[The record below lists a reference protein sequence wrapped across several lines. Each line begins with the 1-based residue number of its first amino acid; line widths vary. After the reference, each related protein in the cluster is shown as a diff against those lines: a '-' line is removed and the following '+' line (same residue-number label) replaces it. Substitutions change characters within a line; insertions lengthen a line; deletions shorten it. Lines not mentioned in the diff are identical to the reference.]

1 MSGTISDGALVT
13 ALIAMLGG
21 AIRVSTPFMFVAL
34 GECLTEKSGRIN
46 LGLEGSLVLGAMVA
60 YAASYLTGS
69 PWAGVFFGGCA
80 GLVLGAL
87 HGFICKLPK
96 VNDIA
101 IGIAFMSFG
110 TGLAFFFGKP
120 YIQPQAPRLEAIHL
134 GDWTGDPRLA
144 QALEVN
150 PLFFVGVALA
160 LLMWWAFRNTR
171 FGLIVR
177 MTGDSAPAAKAMG
190 VSVDLVRFIATAIGG
205 FMAGIG
211 GAFLS
216 LYYPGSWNQG
226 LSSGQGLMAVALV
239 IFARWGPLRCILAAL
254 LFGAAGAL
262 GPSLQ
267 SVGISQGYYFFNAA
281 PYILTLFIMI
291 ASARSK
297 AAAREAPG
305 ELSITK

>member
-1 MSGTISDGALVT
+1 MDDSLLIT

-34 GECLTEKSGRIN
+34 GECLTEKSGRVN

-60 YAASYLTGS
+60 YAGSYQTGN
-69 PWAGVFFGGCA
+69 PWLGVFLA
-80 GLVLGAL
+80 GLAGMFLGAI
-87 HGFICKLPK
+87 HGYICKLPK
-96 VNDIA
+96 VNDMAVGIA
-101 IGIAFMSFG
+101 IMSFG

-120 YIQPQAPRLEAIHL
+120 YIQPTAPRLEAIPL
-134 GDWTGDPRLA
+134 GGWTGDPRLA

-150 PLFFVGVALA
+150 PLFFVGIALGVF
-160 LLMWWAFRNTR
+160 LWWALKNTKW
-171 FGLIVR
+171 GLIVR

-190 VSVDLVRFIATAIGG
+190 VSVDLVRFIATSIGG

-239 IFARWGPLRCILAAL
+239 IFARWGPLRCLLAAL

-262 GPSLQ
+262 GPALQ
-267 SVGISQGYYFFNAA
+267 SIGISQGYYFFNAA

-291 ASARSK
+291 ASAQSK
-297 AAAREAPG
+297 SAAREVPG
-305 ELSITK
+305 ELSINK